1 MSISQLIKWIA
12 LPAGF
17 HPDGTLRLSVFVA
30 PRLLSDEPQ
39 DADEGWDLRLER
51 FPDFLDWPS
60 RLATAAFTVRT
71 DDPHDSPGPAR
82 PVGPPPDP
90 ALWRALFG
98 PRTPVRSHV
107 PDHHRPRQVMTYPA
121 RRMSSA
127 TRTGYAATATATP
140 TELPRSETVSYD
152 QEARARFEDFHRQAG
167 EGVRPDQPEIDF
179 HQMLSALGD
188 HPHLLRRLGL
198 VFDLSVPADRAPR
211 GDMDQAVRLIPSWQS
226 LLPAGA
232 STDVMPYTWYVR
244 EPDLFAARG
253 RGATKLGSLTRGLI
267 MLPEEQFSVEQVDID
282 GAVQKALAMEPTD
295 ASGFP
300 ALRTSGFS
308 LVRDGRAAFLMDD
321 LDLAARLEEDL
332 ARHSTIVLF
341 ADDLVRGHRLDV
353 WDEDAGRW
361 FSLHERSVDY
371 TVPGDP
377 ANSAQAVRAEGFFQV
392 SLARPAGAN
401 AARLYV
407 HERVVSW
414 DGWSLSGPRPG
425 KVLSEDPRSPDPADP
440 ATMPK
445 RIPNTASTALPL
457 EIEAAVLPGS
467 LPRLRFGRRYR
478 FRVRTVDLAGNGPA
492 LAEAPDLGR
501 DYRLPGGEPAVFR
514 RFEPVPA
521 PPLMPRSRFTEGQT
535 VDRLVI
541 RSTPGQ
547 SAPDYTRAFN
557 EDPLVREQGHPA
569 YAAED
574 ERHVVAPKA
583 ALQLVEWHG
592 MLDAAIGSPDPAARR
607 EVYDL
612 ARRESGALDDPSLP
626 GVEVVTVTRPDGTE
640 IDRYV
645 VHTGDDLAVPYLPD
659 PMSAGAVVHG
669 LPGADAVE
677 VGWDGAQWHRPRSFR
692 LRIADGDAAPQWDAG
707 SRVLTVPLPQGRTAT
722 VRVASRA
729 APDEVSDLMGVLAW
743 CREELDTGQLDPVML
758 AARNNR
764 HWMVTPWREVELVHA
779 VQRPLA
785 APDLE
790 LWPGFARDRGDT
802 FVHLFGQVTVS
813 PHTTERIDLLAEWR
827 EQVDDPALGHPFER
841 DGSAQVFRLPL
852 ALAAKYAGDSVPE
865 EVPCKLTGGALTFN
879 TRAGS
884 MLTPPMPTR
893 QELGD
898 TKHRR
903 ITYRATAAS
912 AFREYF
918 PPEFADGRLSR
929 DGRPVTVEVPSS
941 APPAAPRVLYCVPTQ
956 AWETATGEETITRRR
971 RGGGIRVYLERP
983 WFSSGDGELLG
994 VLVAGETPLPDEPAS
1009 SLVSLVGRDPVHV
1022 SESLG
1027 FLTAGSFPAS
1037 VTTASGL
1044 GLPPVLERLNVT
1056 VLGHRPAYDPDTGR
1070 WFCDI
1075 DIDTGNTYSPFV
1087 RLALARYQPD
1097 SLPGLHL
1104 SEIVQT
1110 DIVRT
1115 LPDRTLTVS
1124 KPQLGVSVSGP
1135 SYQAPEGARMT
1146 ARLEYRDTAV
1156 PDDVIGWR
1164 VVPGTVTELRPQFDE
1179 EGRQLASIGE
1189 IPVVGTPRPPGERLR
1204 VTVME
1209 YERLPSD
1216 TADGTTT
1223 ERLVYTDGIAL

>member
-1 MSISQLIKWIA
+1 MSIGQMIQWVL

-30 PRLLSDEPQ
+30 PRLVSDEGG
-39 DADEGWDLRLER
+39 DGDEGRGLSLER

-60 RLATAAFTVRT
+60 RLATATFTVVT
-71 DDPHDSPGPAR
+71 DDPRDHPGPAT

-107 PDHHRPRQVMTYPA
+107 PDDHRSRQVMTYPA

-127 TRTGYAATATATP
+127 TRSGYAATATASP
-140 TELPRSETVSYD
+140 TELPRSETVSFD
-152 QEARARFEDFHRQAG
+152 EEARARFEDFHRRAG

-198 VFDLSVPADRAPR
+198 VLDLSLPADRAPH
-211 GDMDQAVRLIPSWQS
+211 GELDQAVRLVPSWQS

-253 RGATKLGSLTRGLI
+253 RGATRLGSLTRGLI
-267 MLPEEQFSVEQVDID
+267 MLPEEQFSVEQADID
-282 GAVQKALAMEPTD
+282 GAVQKALAMEPAD
-295 ASGFP
+295 AAGFP

-308 LVRDGRAAFLMDD
+308 LVRDDRAAFLMDD
-321 LDLAARLEEDL
+321 LDLAARMEEDL

-353 WDEDAGRW
+353 WDEEAGRW

-392 SLARPAGAN
+392 SLARPAGAE
-401 AARLYV
+401 AERLYV
-407 HERVVSW
+407 HERVISW

-425 KVLSEDPRSPDPADP
+425 KVLSEDPRSPDPARP
-440 ATMPK
+440 ATLPK
-445 RIPNTASTALPL
+445 RIPNTAATALPL

-478 FRVRTVDLAGNGPA
+478 FRVRTVDLAGNGPTA
-492 LAEAPDLGR
+492 AEALDLGPE
-501 DYRLPGGEPAVFR
+501 YRLPGGDPAVFR

-521 PPLMPRSRFTEGQT
+521 PPLMPRRRLTEGQT

-547 SAPDYTRAFN
+547 SATDYTRAFN
-557 EDPLVREQGHPA
+557 EDPLVLEKGHPA
-569 YAAED
+569 YTADD

-592 MLDAAIGSPDPAARR
+592 MLDAAIGSADPAARR

-612 ARRESGALDDPSLP
+612 ARGESGALDDPSLP
-626 GVEVVTVTRPDGTE
+626 GVEVVAVTRPDGTE

-659 PMSAGAVVHG
+659 PMSVGAVVHG
-669 LPGADAVE
+669 LPGTDAVE
-677 VGWDGAQWHRPRSFR
+677 VGWDGPRWHRPRSFR
-692 LRIADGDAAPQWDAG
+692 LRIADGDGAPRWDADA
-707 SRVLTVPLPQGRTAT
+707 RVLTVPLPQGRTAT

-729 APDEVSDLMGVLAW
+729 APDAVAELMGVLAW
-743 CREELDTGQLDPVML
+743 CRDDLDPEQLAQVML
-758 AARNNR
+758 AARTDR
-764 HWMVTPWREVELVHA
+764 HWMITPWREVELVHA
-779 VQRPLA
+779 VQRPPV

-790 LWPGFARDRGDT
+790 LWSGIEREPGDT
-802 FVHLFGQVTVS
+802 FLHLFGQASVS

-852 ALAAKYAGDSVPE
+852 ALAANYSGDSIPE

-879 TRAGS
+879 TRAGG

-898 TKHRR
+898 TRHRR

-918 PPEFADGRLSR
+918 PPEFADGRSSTE
-929 DGRPVTVEVPSS
+929 GGPVTVEVPSS

-956 AWETATGEETITRRR
+956 AWETTTGEETITRRR
-971 RGGGIRVYLERP
+971 RGGGVRVYLERP

-994 VLVAGETPLPDEPAS
+994 VLVSGEPPLADDPAS
-1009 SLVSLVGRDPVHV
+1009 SLVSLVGRDPIHL
-1022 SESLG
+1022 SASLG
-1027 FLTAGSFPAS
+1027 YLAADSFPAS
-1037 VTTASGL
+1037 VTAATGL
-1044 GLPPVLERLNVT
+1044 TLPPVLDRRDVT
-1056 VLGHRPAYDPDTGR
+1056 VLGHRPAYDPETAR

-1075 DIDTGNTYSPFV
+1075 DIDTGNAYSPFV

-1124 KPQLGVSVSGP
+1124 KPRLGVSVDGP
-1135 SYQAPEGARMT
+1135 SYQAPEGARMI
-1146 ARLEYRDTAV
+1146 ARLEYRDAAI

-1179 EGRQLASIGE
+1179 EGRQLASAGA
-1189 IPVVGTPRPPGERLR
+1189 IPPAEPPRPPGERLR

-1216 TADGTTT
+1216 TADGVTS
-1223 ERLVYTDGIAL
+1223 ERLVYTDSIDL